1 MIIINSLEIALCIIQ
16 QLVASYSS
24 NTTLY
29 SISHIHYVL
38 NIFTILDNAY
48 PLLDQCKLFNTREYR
63 ELLSCWN
70 IFQDSKYFSENN
82 ITNSRSKIRGNMNT
96 QGTYNNGKL
105 LIVQPS
111 AAKPIT
117 TSTTNFCTLCFYKSI
132 TDLSIKYF
140 LCLMY

>member
-1 MIIINSLEIALCIIQ
+1 
-16 QLVASYSS
+16 
-24 NTTLY
+24 
-29 SISHIHYVL
+29 
-38 NIFTILDNAY
+38 
-48 PLLDQCKLFNTREYR
+48 
-63 ELLSCWN
+63 
-70 IFQDSKYFSENN
+70 
-82 ITNSRSKIRGNMNT
+82 MNT

>member
-1 MIIINSLEIALCIIQ
+1 RHTPQIF
-16 QLVASYSS
+16 

-117 TSTTNFCTLCFYKSI
+117 TSVFT
-132 TDLSIKYF
+132 
-140 LCLMY
+140 